1 MIIIYSGVIISARA
15 FIVES
20 ILLVM
25 IRTTKKGQP
34 GQDSQQKTA
43 RAGQPGEDSQD
54 RTVKTSSC
62 KNVKQ
67 TEENWHTARY
77 RFFFLPGANVRKTI
91 FFLSKPLQIV
101 LIFLKV
107 QLYTV

>member
-1 MIIIYSGVIISARA
+1 
-15 FIVES
+15 
-20 ILLVM
+20 M

-43 RAGQPGEDSQD
+43 RAGQPGDDSQD

-77 RFFFLPGANVRKTI
+77 RFFFTGGQCQKGH
-91 FFLSKPLQIV
+91 FFKSKPLQIV